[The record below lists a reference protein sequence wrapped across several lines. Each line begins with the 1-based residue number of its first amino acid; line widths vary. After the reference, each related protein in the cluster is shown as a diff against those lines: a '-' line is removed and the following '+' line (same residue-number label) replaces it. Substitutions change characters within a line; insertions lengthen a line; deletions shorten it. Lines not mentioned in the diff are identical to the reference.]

1 MSTEDAR
8 GAGAPLIESQ
18 MLAEMLLRDVEL
30 IAERSAARMQ
40 ELLPSYARVPVGEL
54 TPIVRANTRNILE
67 AIRDPDADRSR
78 AQDDHQASGDTRA
91 RQGITSDE
99 MLHAWRIG
107 LDSIR
112 EQAHAVADEHRI
124 GKDVLLEFVEAT
136 LRWGDIGM
144 RASASA
150 HHEAEIRELG
160 RLVEEQAALRRVA
173 TMVAREGSAEAVLAK
188 VAEEVA
194 LLLGAE
200 VAAIHRFDADGYETI
215 VGAWGLGDAFPL
227 GSRRE
232 LDRDSTAGLVYR
244 TEQPVRIDGYEHA
257 SGAIGAESRDVG
269 VHSSV
274 GSPIVVNGRLWG
286 AIAAGTS
293 RAEPMPDGAES
304 RIVDFTELV
313 ATAISN
319 VQARSDLAASRARI
333 VAAADE
339 ERRRVVRDLHDGA
352 QARLV
357 HTIVTLKLARRELER
372 YGQDAA
378 ALVDEP
384 LEHAKTAND
393 EVRELAHGILPSVLT
408 QRGLDEAV
416 RSIAS
421 RTSIPVE
428 IGMPV
433 DRFSEAVEAT
443 AYFVVAEALTNVAKH
458 AHAQRAAV
466 RARLEDGTLQL
477 EVRDD
482 GVGGARADGTG
493 LVGLSDRLTALDG
506 NLRVESPPGGGTL
519 IAASIPVR

>member
-1 MSTEDAR
+1 MSSEDA
-8 GAGAPLIESQ
+8 AGAAAPLSGSQ
-18 MLAEMLLRDVEL
+18 RLAEVLLNDIEP

-40 ELLPSYARVPVGEL
+40 ELLPSYARVPRHEL
-54 TPIVRANTRNILE
+54 TPIVRGNTRSILE
-67 AIRDPDADRSR
+67 AIRDPDADRSG
-78 AQDDHQASGDTRA
+78 AQHHHRASGTTRA

-107 LDSIR
+107 LESIR
-112 EQAHAVADEHRI
+112 EQAHVAADAHGI
-124 GKDVLLEFVEAT
+124 GTDVLLEFIEAT
-136 LRWGDIGM
+136 LRWGDVGM

-194 LLLGAE
+194 RLLGVE

-215 VGAWGLGDAFPL
+215 VGVCGPGDAYPV
-227 GSRRE
+227 GSRWK
-232 LDRDSTAGLVYR
+232 LDRDSIAGLVYR
-244 TEQPVRIDGYEHA
+244 TEQPVRVDVA
-257 SGAIGAESRDVG
+257 GAPAAEPRELG
-269 VHSSV
+269 VLSAV

-304 RIVDFTELV
+304 RIADFTELL

-333 VAAADE
+333 MAAADE

-352 QARLV
+352 QASLV
-357 HTIVTLKLARRELER
+357 HTIVTLKLARSELER
-372 YGQDAA
+372 YGQAAA

-384 LEHAKTAND
+384 LKHAETAND

-408 QRGLDEAV
+408 DRGLDEAV

-428 IGMPV
+428 IGIPV
-433 DRFSEAVEAT
+433 DRLPGVVEAT

-458 AHAQRAAV
+458 ARAQRATV
-466 RARLEDGTLQL
+466 SARLEDGTLEL

-506 NLRVESPPGGGTL
+506 SLRVESPPGGGTL
-519 IAASIPVR
+519 IAASIPVH

>member
-1 MSTEDAR
+1 MPR
-8 GAGAPLIESQ
+8 
-18 MLAEMLLRDVEL
+18 R
-30 IAERSAARMQ
+30 
-40 ELLPSYARVPVGEL
+40 EL

-67 AIRDPDADRSR
+67 SIRDPDADPSR
-78 AQDDHQASGDTRA
+78 ARDDHQAAGNVRA

-107 LDSIR
+107 LDGIR
-112 EQAHAVADEHRI
+112 EQAHAVADAHGI
-124 GKDVLLEFVEAT
+124 GTDVLLEFIEAT

-173 TMVAREGSAEAVLAK
+173 TMVAREASAEAVLAK

-194 LLLGAE
+194 LLLEVE

-215 VGAWGLGDAFPL
+215 VGACGLGDAFPV

-232 LDRDSTAGLVYR
+232 LDRDSIAGLVYR
-244 TEQPVRIDGYEHA
+244 TEQPARVDGYEHVA
-257 SGAIGAESRDVG
+257 GAIAAESRALG
-269 VHSSV
+269 VHSAV
-274 GSPIVVNGRLWG
+274 GSPIVVDGRLWG

-304 RIVDFTELV
+304 RIADFTELL

-339 ERRRVVRDLHDGA
+339 ERRRAVRDLHDGA
-352 QARLV
+352 QASLV

-372 YGQDAA
+372 YGPK
-378 ALVDEP
+378 LRP
-384 LEHAKTAND
+384 RWSTSRSSTRKPRTTRCANSLMGSSRPSSRTG
-393 EVRELAHGILPSVLT
+393 VWMRQCGRLP
-408 QRGLDEAV
+408 R
-416 RSIAS
+416 

-428 IGMPV
+428 IGIPV
-433 DRFSEAVEAT
+433 DRLPGVVEAT

-466 RARLEDGTLQL
+466 SARLDDGTLEL

-482 GVGGARADGTG
+482 GVGGARADGSG

-506 NLRVESPPGGGTL
+506 SLRVESPPGGGTL
-519 IAASIPVR
+519 IAASIPVH